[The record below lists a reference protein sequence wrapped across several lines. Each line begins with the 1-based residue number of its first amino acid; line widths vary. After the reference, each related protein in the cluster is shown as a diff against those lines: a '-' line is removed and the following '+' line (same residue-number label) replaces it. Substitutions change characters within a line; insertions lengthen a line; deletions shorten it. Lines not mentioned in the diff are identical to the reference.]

1 MKIQED
7 KETRGQG
14 DNETARRAPVAA
26 SVCVLPSPRLPVS
39 ASPRPLVPLSPCP
52 LVSSVRPRVSS
63 HRPRA
68 FTLPEVLATLVLMGL
83 VLPAVMKGISLALA
97 ASDDARRRVEAVGL
111 AENKLAE
118 LGADIALN
126 QGSGGGSGDFGDE
139 APGYRWESTTA
150 TVDTS
155 LTEMQVRVTWTAR
168 GAERGV
174 TLCTYAYAGSS
185 TATSGLTGGSGG
197 GQ

>member
-1 MKIQED
+1 MRIQED
-7 KETRGQG
+7 NETRGQG
-14 DNETARRAPVAA
+14 DKKTALRAAA
-26 SVCVLPSPRLPVS
+26 AARISVLSSHGLPVS
-39 ASPRPLVPLSPCP
+39 ASPRHLVSLSPCP
-52 LVSSVRPRVSS
+52 LVTSG
-63 HRPRA
+63 RPRA

-118 LGADIALN
+118 LAADAASN
-126 QGSGGGSGDFGDE
+126 RGSGGGSGDFGDE
-139 APGYRWESTTA
+139 APGYRWEATAA

-155 LTEMQVRVTWTAR
+155 LTEMQVRVIWTAR

-185 TATSGLTGGSGG
+185 SRTSGLTGGSGG

>member
-1 MKIQED
+1 MKMQGDE
-7 KETRGQG
+7 ETRGQG
-14 DNETARRAPVAA
+14 DKETARSAIAGAGFPNSPV
-26 SVCVLPSPRLPVS
+26 L
-39 ASPRPLVPLSPCP
+39 RPLVPLSPCL
-52 LVSSVRPRVSS
+52 LVSSRSD
-63 HRPRA
+63 A
-68 FTLPEVLATLVLMGL
+68 FTLPEVLATLVLIGL
-83 VLPAVMKGISLALA
+83 VLPAVMKGVSLALA

-118 LGADIALN
+118 MAADAASN

-139 APGYRWESTTA
+139 APGYHWEATSA

-174 TLCTYAYAGSS
+174 TLATYAYAGSS
-185 TATSGLTGGSGG
+185 TTTESAAGPGGTP
-197 GQ
+197 